1 MLYQA
6 SIRANMGHINT
17 LTRGYC
23 TMLTHIPVS
32 VGELFDKITIL
43 KIKYN
48 LIKDPVKHRHVAEE
62 LKHLQQIAQ
71 QHVTPS
77 EALEQAIQALGEINQ
92 RLWSIED
99 DIRACE
105 RANDFGDTFVRLA
118 RKVYRCNDERANTK
132 STINKLTNS
141 LINEVKSYEAY

>member
-1 MLYQA
+1 
-6 SIRANMGHINT
+6 
-17 LTRGYC
+17 
-23 TMLTHIPVS
+23 MLTHVPVS

-48 LIKDPVKHRHVAEE
+48 LIKDPIKHQHVAEE

-77 EALEQAIQALGEINQ
+77 KALEKAIQALATINQ
-92 RLWSIED
+92 RLWQIED

-105 RANDFGDTFVRLA
+105 RAKDFSDTFIQLA
-118 RKVYRCNDERANTK
+118 RQVYQCNDERANTK
-132 STINKLTNS
+132 ATINALTNS
-141 LINEVKSYEAY
+141 LINEVKSYEDY